1 MKIAG
6 GWNSSPDK
14 ITGGRAFRG
23 REVFMGNQDFLDSL
37 RQTITETA
45 EVVTK
50 KTEDLVE
57 IQKLRSRI
65 RTAHRNMELDYK
77 KIGEIVYQRFV
88 GGETTD
94 EELSQVCRQIME
106 LQKETAS
113 CREELANRRGQTVC
127 TACGSGNP
135 KDAVFC
141 MHCGAVMPKPEKE
154 EDPYTAG
161 PVKEETVEEETAEE
175 EAREVWEAC
184 AEEEDGCEETS
195 CEPCGEEAE
204 TAETAKTAAPAE
216 NDTAEKPAEKE
227 ETGAEAN
234 SAEEFRESAEKEET
248 E

>member
-1 MKIAG
+1 
-6 GWNSSPDK
+6 
-14 ITGGRAFRG
+14 
-23 REVFMGNQDFLDSL
+23 MGNQDFLDSL

-88 GGETTD
+88 GGEPTD

-106 LQKETAS
+106 FQKETAS

-161 PVKEETVEEETAEE
+161 PVKEETAEE
-175 EAREVWEAC
+175 AAREVWEAC

-216 NDTAEKPAEKE
+216 NDTAENPAEKE